1 MRSRNLHGR
10 LEGRRRAVFAGSGE
24 QRAYKMKQA
33 ERKQAYIV
41 GIAGESAGGKST
53 LADSLEKGLAGYKVK
68 MFHLDEYFKEA
79 EERPVIQG
87 FLDGKMY
94 RDDNHP
100 DTLKWSRFHGDLEK
114 AAGEACS

>member
-1 MRSRNLHGR
+1 
-10 LEGRRRAVFAGSGE
+10 
-24 QRAYKMKQA
+24 MKQA